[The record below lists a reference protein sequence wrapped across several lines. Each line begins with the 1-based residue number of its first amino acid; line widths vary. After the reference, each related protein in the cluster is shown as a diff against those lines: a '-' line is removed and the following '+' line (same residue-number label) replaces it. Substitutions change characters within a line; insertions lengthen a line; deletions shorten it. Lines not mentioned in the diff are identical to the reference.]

1 MPMKERHT
9 AGVAVEA
16 AATAVA
22 DLAQL
27 LAAPVDT
34 HAGATD
40 GTRIDGVL
48 LGTLV
53 GFADDGATPLIT
65 YRRQPGTA
73 ALPARA
79 TVDLHSVHVGRDA
92 VLMFED
98 GDPYRPIVV
107 GCLRN
112 ASMGAPRSETGQIE
126 VDADGK
132 RLIVSAEERIVL
144 RCGKASITLTKEGK
158 ILVQGAYVSNQS
170 SGVLRI
176 KGGSVQ
182 IN

>member
-1 MPMKERHT
+1 
-9 AGVAVEA
+9 
-16 AATAVA
+16 
-22 DLAQL
+22 
-27 LAAPVDT
+27 
-34 HAGATD
+34 
-40 GTRIDGVL
+40 
-48 LGTLV
+48 
-53 GFADDGATPLIT
+53 
-65 YRRQPGTA
+65 
-73 ALPARA
+73 
-79 TVDLHSVHVGRDA
+79 
-92 VLMFED
+92 
-98 GDPYRPIVV
+98 
-107 GCLRN
+107 
-112 ASMGAPRSETGQIE
+112 MGAPRSETGQIE